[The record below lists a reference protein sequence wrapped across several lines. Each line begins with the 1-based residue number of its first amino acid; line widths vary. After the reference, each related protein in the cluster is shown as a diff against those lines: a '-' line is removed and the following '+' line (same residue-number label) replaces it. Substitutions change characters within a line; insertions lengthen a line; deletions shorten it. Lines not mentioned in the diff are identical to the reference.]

1 MGSKLFV
8 DYNAEFELKDE
19 TKRDIP
25 MRIIMREIKIKL
37 TPTQIFIPA
46 EIILMVV
53 GNEND
58 MKVSVKTF
66 GMRKL
71 RM

>member
-1 MGSKLFV
+1 M